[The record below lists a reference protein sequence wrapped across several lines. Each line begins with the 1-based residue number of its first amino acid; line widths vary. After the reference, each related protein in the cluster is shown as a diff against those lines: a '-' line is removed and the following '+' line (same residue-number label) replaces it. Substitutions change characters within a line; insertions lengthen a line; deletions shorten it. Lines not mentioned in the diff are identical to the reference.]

1 MRTAECAQ
9 RGHGRWPADPAAC
22 TIIGDSSDSYTQA
35 HRQVAVSK
43 SHVSFM
49 KVVSPWRPP
58 NMSSCVPMVVSVADC
73 RCSGAMP
80 TGCRCRH
87 PPLLS
92 ARSLSST
99 QRSLNSPSW
108 PWPPKT

>member
-1 MRTAECAQ
+1 M
-9 RGHGRWPADPAAC
+9 
-22 TIIGDSSDSYTQA
+22 
-35 HRQVAVSK
+35 SK

-49 KVVSPWRPP
+49 KVVSPCRPP
-58 NMSSCVPMVVSVADC
+58 NMSSRVPTVVSVADC

-80 TGCRCRH
+80 TGCRFCH

-99 QRSLNSPSW
+99 HRSLNSPSW